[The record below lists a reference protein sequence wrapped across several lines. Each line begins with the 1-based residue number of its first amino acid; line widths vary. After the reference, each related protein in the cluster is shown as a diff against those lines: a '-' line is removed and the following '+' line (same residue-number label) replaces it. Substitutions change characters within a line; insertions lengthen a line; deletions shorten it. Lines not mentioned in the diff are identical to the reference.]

1 MYFWELHCSKMECT
15 NVLNNINCLLQFKLI
30 EPYNIVL
37 DNCLIFILQF
47 SLFILISRIDPTG
60 FEKIYFQET
69 VSILLSG

>member
-1 MYFWELHCSKMECT
+1 MECT

-37 DNCLIFILQF
+37 DNCSIFILHS
-47 SLFILISRIDPTG
+47 SLSIMVSRIVPTG
-60 FEKIYFQET
+60 FEKIYFHKT